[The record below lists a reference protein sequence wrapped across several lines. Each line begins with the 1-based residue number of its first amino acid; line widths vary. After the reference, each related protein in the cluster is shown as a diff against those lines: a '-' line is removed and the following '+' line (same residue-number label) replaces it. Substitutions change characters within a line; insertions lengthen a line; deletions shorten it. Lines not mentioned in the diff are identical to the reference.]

1 MLDVV
6 FRTCEHTS
14 VHPERGDRFIVCD
27 KTTLIKK
34 FISVIKEYL
43 VEEEKDINDQII
55 DLYIIALLADK
66 LVIEALYMDTL

>member
-27 KTTLIKK
+27 KTTLIKNK
-34 FISVIKEYL
+34 ICIQKH
-43 VEEEKDINDQII
+43 
-55 DLYIIALLADK
+55 
-66 LVIEALYMDTL
+66 